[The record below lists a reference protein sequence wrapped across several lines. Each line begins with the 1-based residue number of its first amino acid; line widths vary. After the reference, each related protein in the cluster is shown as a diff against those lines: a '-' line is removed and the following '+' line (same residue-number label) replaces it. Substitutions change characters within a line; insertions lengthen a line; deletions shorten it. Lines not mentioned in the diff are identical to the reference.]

1 MEPTEAEAAIR
12 AALAEGD
19 RKRAATL
26 AVQSY
31 GSEVLAFIEDRVR
44 PSGDAEE
51 VFAGVL
57 EALWDSLER
66 FRGDCSMRT
75 WCYVLTRRAIS
86 RHRRGQRVQRRREHS
101 AELEELSQLTQRSG
115 TAPYQR
121 SEVKSRARELR
132 ESLPDEDQQLLIL
145 RLERGLSFREIAQI
159 MSDDEEASA
168 DGLTRE
174 AARLRK
180 RFQLSK
186 ERLTELLV
194 REGLVQGPS
203 SE

>member
-1 MEPTEAEAAIR
+1 MDATEAEATIH
-12 AALAEGD
+12 AALLEGD

-26 AVQSY
+26 AVESY
-31 GSEVLAFIEDRVR
+31 GREVLAFIEDRVR
-44 PSGDAEE
+44 PSGDADE
-51 VFAGVL
+51 VFASVL

-86 RHRRGQRVQRRREHS
+86 RHRRGMRVQRRRELD
-101 AELEELSQLTQRSG
+101 AEIDQLSQLTQRGRSG

-121 SEVKSRARELR
+121 TEVKSRARELR

-145 RLERGLSFREIAQI
+145 RLERGLSFRDIAQV
-159 MSDDEEASA
+159 MSEDEEPSA
-168 DGLTRE
+168 EALTRE

-194 REGLVQGPS
+194 SEGLVEQ
-203 SE
+203 